1 MREVKGR
8 TNIGSCFREY
18 LIETK
23 SVLDNVEY
31 IKKKKKEKK
40 KKKKKWEV
48 KLLKDDIV
56 WRKTQKNKNCK
67 LQR

>member
-23 SVLDNVEY
+23 YVLDNVEY
-31 IKKKKKEKK
+31 IKKRKNRKK
-40 KKKKKWEV
+40 
-48 KLLKDDIV
+48 
-56 WRKTQKNKNCK
+56 QKNQK
-67 LQR
+67 LSYEGKLKKQNLKLHR

>member
-31 IKKKKKEKK
+31 IQK
-40 KKKKKWEV
+40 
-48 KLLKDDIV
+48 
-56 WRKTQKNKNCK
+56 KNKNEK
-67 LQR
+67 LNY